1 MLQVCKI
8 QRKSFFKTLKEVV
21 IFVCKF
27 GMDGLVSWRRSNHI
41 RITEQLWSHS
51 FQHFWKELWTK
62 RWTCTHTLFWNTH
75 ALNTMLKQTCIA
87 QCWNMHAW
95 HYVETRMFNT
105 FPKPACIA
113 LCWTAFCHLEETIV
127 ALLLRHDPHG
137 RRLPYSWKQL
147 KFNWNLRKGKWPFW
161 LWHGDF
167 TFYR

>member
-62 RWTCTHTLFWNTH
+62 RWTCTHTIFWEKKTRF
-75 ALNTMLKQTCIA
+75 K
-87 QCWNMHAW
+87 
-95 HYVETRMFNT
+95 HYVEKHMHSTMLNCFLPFRRNYCCSIASTRSPWPSPSLLM
-105 FPKPACIA
+105 KAIKVQ
-113 LCWTAFCHLEETIV
+113 LELEKGKV
-127 ALLLRHDPHG
+127 ALLTLTWWFHFLQV
-137 RRLPYSWKQL
+137 RL
-147 KFNWNLRKGKWPFW
+147 FI
-161 LWHGDF
+161 
-167 TFYR
+167 T